1 MFIVYKQI
9 LGLGES
15 RFLLLELVEYSG
27 TGRSAPTSGTIRP
40 KFWVVPPQH
49 P

>member
-15 RFLLLELVEYSG
+15 RFLLLELVEYSI
-27 TGRSAPTSGTIRP
+27 SD
-40 KFWVVPPQH
+40 QL
-49 P
+49 